1 MCVSNYIKRT
11 IEKKLN
17 SMIGVFPVIMITGS
31 LGVGKTTLLKSLKN
45 KNITF
50 VSLDNMLIRAKAK
63 EDPEQFLKSYDTPL
77 VIDEFQYV
85 PELLIYIKI
94 EVDEM
99 RRKALFENA
108 SNDTIYYLIGSQV
121 FETME
126 DVSESLAG
134 RVGILDLY
142 GLSTRE
148 IDGRLEDLFI
158 PDINLIKKRERV
170 NKLSE
175 KQLFKRIFNGSYPSV
190 VNDDKVDREVFY
202 EELFRTYMERDVRK
216 AINVKDEYKFIMF
229 ISCLATLTGQEYNAS
244 KIASTVGIDSKT
256 VDEWLSVL
264 KNTNIIYLLQ
274 PYSNNNLSKVVK
286 RPKIYFMDTGL
297 SCYLARYVSSET
309 LQVSVYSG
317 AIFETYVVS
326 EIIKNFANNGKNAK
340 RYLYYYRDNNQQEID
355 LIINYDNVIYPI
367 EIKKNSN
374 PSNAIKNFNV
384 LKNKNINVGNG
395 LVLCMIDEIF
405 KVDDDNYYVPID
417 YI

>member
-1 MCVSNYIKRT
+1 
-11 IEKKLN
+11 
-17 SMIGVFPVIMITGS
+17 
-31 LGVGKTTLLKSLKN
+31 
-45 KNITF
+45 
-50 VSLDNMLIRAKAK
+50 
-63 EDPEQFLKSYDTPL
+63 
-77 VIDEFQYV
+77 
-85 PELLIYIKI
+85 
-94 EVDEM
+94 
-99 RRKALFENA
+99 
-108 SNDTIYYLIGSQV
+108 
-121 FETME
+121 
-126 DVSESLAG
+126 
-134 RVGILDLY
+134 
-142 GLSTRE
+142 
-148 IDGRLEDLFI
+148 
-158 PDINLIKKRERV
+158 
-170 NKLSE
+170 
-175 KQLFKRIFNGSYPSV
+175 
-190 VNDDKVDREVFY
+190 
-202 EELFRTYMERDVRK
+202 MERDVRK

-355 LIINYDNVIYPI
+355 LIINYDNVIYSI

-374 PSNAIKNFNV
+374 PNVNAIKNFNV

>member
-1 MCVSNYIKRT
+1 
-11 IEKKLN
+11 
-17 SMIGVFPVIMITGS
+17 MIGSFSVIMITGPRQA
-31 LGVGKTTLLKSLKN
+31 GKKTLLNNLILNIN
-45 KNITF
+45 KNVSF
-50 VSLDNMLIRAKAK
+50 VSFNNLLLRAKAK

-77 VIDEFQYV
+77 IIDEFQYV

-94 EVDEM
+94 RVDEM
-99 RRKALFENA
+99 RKKALFED
-108 SNDTIYYLIGSQV
+108 SINDTIYYLTGSQV

-148 IDGRLEDLFI
+148 INGKLDDLFI
-158 PDINLIKKRERV
+158 PDINLIKKRERLD
-170 NKLSE
+170 KLTE
-175 KQLFKRIFNGSYPSV
+175 KQLFDRIFNGSYP
-190 VNDDKVDREVFY
+190 NIYTDDSLDREVFY
-202 EELFRTYMERDVRK
+202 EDYIRTYMERDVRK
-216 AINVKDEYKFIMF
+216 AINIKDEYKFIMF
-229 ISCLATLTGQEYNAS
+229 ISCLAALTGQEYNAL

-256 VDEWLSVL
+256 VDDWLSVL

-274 PYSNNNLSKVVK
+274 PYSNNDLSKAIK

-297 SCYLARYVSSET
+297 ACYLARYVSSET

-326 EIIKNFANNGKNAK
+326 EIIKNYSNNGKNAK
-340 RYLYYYRDNNQQEID
+340 RYLYYYRDNNGVEID

-374 PSNAIKNFNV
+374 PGINAIKNFNV

-395 LVLCMIDEIF
+395 LVLCMIDDIF
-405 KVDDDNYYVPID
+405 NIDDNNYYVPID

>member
-1 MCVSNYIKRT
+1 MSNYIKRT

-94 EVDEM
+94 KVDEM

-108 SNDTIYYLIGSQV
+108 CNDTIYYLTGSQV

-216 AINVKDEYKFIMF
+216 AINVKDEYKFIKF

>member
-94 EVDEM
+94 KVDEM
-99 RRKALFENA
+99 LRKALFENA
-108 SNDTIYYLIGSQV
+108 CNDTIYYLTGSQV

-190 VNDDKVDREVFY
+190 VNDDKGDREVFY

-264 KNTNIIYLLQ
+264 KNTNIIYLL
-274 PYSNNNLSKVVK
+274 
-286 RPKIYFMDTGL
+286 
-297 SCYLARYVSSET
+297 
-309 LQVSVYSG
+309 
-317 AIFETYVVS
+317 
-326 EIIKNFANNGKNAK
+326 
-340 RYLYYYRDNNQQEID
+340 
-355 LIINYDNVIYPI
+355 
-367 EIKKNSN
+367 
-374 PSNAIKNFNV
+374 
-384 LKNKNINVGNG
+384 
-395 LVLCMIDEIF
+395 
-405 KVDDDNYYVPID
+405 
-417 YI
+417 